1 MRKLIENMEKGEM
14 SEAAPV
20 TREELNKDQ
29 QKIIKEVEK
38 ITGSKAYN
46 FFFGISGA
54 VADLTGKYGV
64 RLDSKDLSRLSRI
77 VRWIEPSGDSMSVG
91 F

>member
-1 MRKLIENMEKGEM
+1 MQKLIENMKKVL

-20 TREELNKDQ
+20 KREDLDKDQ

-38 ITGSKAYN
+38 ITGAKAYN
-46 FFFGISGA
+46 FFFGIHGA
-54 VADLTGKYGV
+54 VADLAGKHGV